1 MGTLQAHIRL
11 DVSLNIPYALLP
23 GDPARI
29 DHIARHL
36 ENVTEL
42 AYNREFRSISG
53 TYKGVQVLAVSTGI
67 GGASMGIA
75 LEELHGC
82 GVQCAIR
89 IGSCGAL
96 QHDIA
101 PGQLVLAEGAVRDD
115 GASAAYLPLS
125 YPAVADH
132 RLLACCCQ
140 AAQEQGFGHC
150 CGLYAATTA
159 FIRIENRKFAA
170 HGLTGGFWGQ
180 IWKQPPCIPLAVC
193 VESPQPLS

>member
-101 PGQLVLAEGAVRDD
+101 PGQLVLR
-115 GASAAYLPLS
+115 PCTQ
-125 YPAVADH
+125 P
-132 RLLACCCQ
+132 RQLLY
-140 AAQEQGFGHC
+140 G
-150 CGLYAATTA
+150 
-159 FIRIENRKFAA
+159 
-170 HGLTGGFWGQ
+170 
-180 IWKQPPCIPLAVC
+180 
-193 VESPQPLS
+193 

>member
-67 GGASMGIA
+67 GGASMGS
-75 LEELHGC
+75 LSTPEL
-82 GVQCAIR
+82 
-89 IGSCGAL
+89 
-96 QHDIA
+96 
-101 PGQLVLAEGAVRDD
+101 PGRGRP
-115 GASAAYLPLS
+115 SAAGVLLSGGAGAGLWPLLR
-125 YPAVADH
+125 PCTQP
-132 RLLACCCQ
+132 RQLLY
-140 AAQEQGFGHC
+140 G
-150 CGLYAATTA
+150 
-159 FIRIENRKFAA
+159 
-170 HGLTGGFWGQ
+170 
-180 IWKQPPCIPLAVC
+180 
-193 VESPQPLS
+193 

>member
-82 GVQCAIR
+82 GVPV
-89 IGSCGAL
+89 SYTHL
-96 QHDIA
+96 Q
-101 PGQLVLAEGAVRDD
+101 
-115 GASAAYLPLS
+115 
-125 YPAVADH
+125 
-132 RLLACCCQ
+132 
-140 AAQEQGFGHC
+140 
-150 CGLYAATTA
+150 
-159 FIRIENRKFAA
+159 
-170 HGLTGGFWGQ
+170 GLTSKRMAPSTHYLWLCSVNACNKKNIQ
-180 IWKQPPCIPLAVC
+180 
-193 VESPQPLS
+193 

>member
-125 YPAVADH
+125 YPAAAVRRRRSKALAIVA
-132 RLLACCCQ
+132 A
-140 AAQEQGFGHC
+140 
-150 CGLYAATTA
+150 LYAATTA
-159 FIRIENRKFAA
+159 FIRIMNRKFAA
-170 HGLTGGFWGQ
+170 HGLIGGSWGQ

>member
-67 GGASMGIA
+67 GGGF
-75 LEELHGC
+75 HG
-82 GVQCAIR
+82 
-89 IGSCGAL
+89 
-96 QHDIA
+96 
-101 PGQLVLAEGAVRDD
+101 
-115 GASAAYLPLS
+115 
-125 YPAVADH
+125 H
-132 RLLACCCQ
+132 RLGGVAWLRCPMCHPHWQ
-140 AAQEQGFGHC
+140 LWRIAA
-150 CGLYAATTA
+150 
-159 FIRIENRKFAA
+159 
-170 HGLTGGFWGQ
+170 
-180 IWKQPPCIPLAVC
+180 
-193 VESPQPLS
+193 

>member
-1 MGTLQAHIRL
+1 
-11 DVSLNIPYALLP
+11 
-23 GDPARI
+23 
-29 DHIARHL
+29 
-36 ENVTEL
+36 
-42 AYNREFRSISG
+42 
-53 TYKGVQVLAVSTGI
+53 
-67 GGASMGIA
+67 MGIA

-140 AAQEQGFGHC
+140 AAREQGFGHC
-150 CGLYAATTA
+150 CGLVRSHDSFYTDRESEICRTWSDRGSLRGIATASILNNIAPYESDVAESVADYVDGDRLAMQGESNEILTA
-159 FIRIENRKFAA
+159 LEAFVRWEEQYGA
-170 HGLTGGFWGQ
+170 H
-180 IWKQPPCIPLAVC
+180 
-193 VESPQPLS
+193 